1 MRYLFSIISC
11 LLITAGCIREESVA
25 DELKTG
31 DSLPDFE
38 VVMNDGTVVSDE
50 SLKGSISIVMFFHT
64 TCPDCQ
70 QVLPRVQKIYDGY
83 ASKGVKFALVSRE
96 QGQEE
101 IDSFWSENGLK
112 MAYSAQNDRTVYEKF
127 AQTRIPRIYI
137 NDKDGIIRYIYTD
150 DPVPSYDDLES
161 SLKSLIR

>member
-1 MRYLFSIISC
+1 MRYLFSIISIF
-11 LLITAGCIREESVA
+11 LITAGCIREESVA

-70 QVLPRVQKIYDGY
+70 QALPRVQKIYDGY

-96 QGQEE
+96 QGKEE
-101 IDSFWSENGLK
+101 IDVFWSENSLK

>member
-1 MRYLFSIISC
+1 MRYLFSIISIF
-11 LLITAGCIREESVA
+11 LITAGCIREESVA

-70 QVLPRVQKIYDGY
+70 QALPRVQKIYDGY

-101 IDSFWSENGLK
+101 IDAFWSENGLK

>member
-70 QVLPRVQKIYDGY
+70 QALPRVQKIYDGY

-101 IDSFWSENGLK
+101 IDAFWSENGLK